1 MSLAFGRR
9 ARRSA
14 VAVAA
19 VMTASVALIGSPG
32 PAAAASTPHAPT
44 TAVPPAPKMARPADV
59 DTYPSRGVIVKGA
72 VYAVGCYTTL
82 AWGASGYA
90 MVQWYAN
97 CAWSTSVTVCPAW
110 SAGPE
115 LTVYEDD
122 AETVL
127 PYDGK
132 ADWTDTAYWTY
143 SATVPGARYTTVY
156 C

>member
-9 ARRSA
+9 ARRTLA
-14 VAVAA
+14 AVAA

-32 PAAAASTPHAPT
+32 PAAAAPAPT
-44 TAVPPAPKMARPADV
+44 AIPPAPTIARPMVTTD
-59 DTYPSRGVIVKGA
+59 PSRGVIVKGA
-72 VYAVGCYTTL
+72 VYDVGCYTTL

-90 MVQWYAN
+90 LVQWYAN
-97 CAWSTSVTVCPAW
+97 CARSTSVTVCPAW
-110 SAGPE
+110 GPPNH
-115 LTVYEDD
+115 LSVYYTV
-122 AETVL
+122 AETLL

-143 SATVPGARYTTVY
+143 PATISGAQYTTVN